1 MRPAPPVAVPTHP
14 RRPRLAVLPFVH
26 VVNSSLSEPTRGA
39 HPRQSA
45 ADRFEAA
52 FGRCDAT
59 LRRAPYADLAPD
71 ELTLLDRLAGD
82 PDGVALTWL
91 AAHLGRP
98 KSTTSVLVKDLERR
112 GFVRRTRRAD
122 DERRLEIGLT
132 ATGQARVAA
141 ARLLDPDR
149 LAAAL
154 RALSPAGRT
163 QLLDGIE
170 ALARAAEQLPIDGS
184 E

>member
-1 MRPAPPVAVPTHP
+1 M
-14 RRPRLAVLPFVH
+14 
-26 VVNSSLSEPTRGA
+26 NSSLTEPIGGA

-45 ADRFEAA
+45 ADRFETA
-52 FGRCDAT
+52 FRRCDAA
-59 LRRAPYADLAPD
+59 LRRPADPDLAPD
-71 ELTLLDRLAGD
+71 ELTLLQRLASD

-122 DERRLEIGLT
+122 DERRLEIALT
-132 ATGQARVAA
+132 ATGRARVVAD
-141 ARLLDPDR
+141 RTLDADR
-149 LAAAL
+149 LAAGL
-154 RALSPAGRT
+154 RALSPSGRA

-170 ALARAAEQLPIDGS
+170 GLARAAEQLPIDGRG
-184 E
+184 

>member
-1 MRPAPPVAVPTHP
+1 M
-14 RRPRLAVLPFVH
+14 
-26 VVNSSLSEPTRGA
+26 NSSLTEPTGGA

-52 FGRCDAT
+52 FRRCDTA
-59 LRRAPYADLAPD
+59 LRRGADPDLAPD
-71 ELTLLDRLAGD
+71 ELTLLHRLAAA

-112 GFVRRTRRAD
+112 GFVRRTRRSD

-141 ARLLDPDR
+141 DRLLDPGR

-154 RALSPAGRT
+154 RALPPAGRAA
-163 QLLDGIE
+163 LLDGFE
-170 ALARAAEQLPIDGS
+170 VLARAAEQLPADRLR
-184 E
+184 